1 MSEKLNQLNNL
12 IKKYLQLSLTVSFGL
27 FMFVIFFEP
36 FIVERLG
43 WNDWLLFVAGMSAI
57 IFSLIFIIR
66 VILPL
71 IIYKNLRSYYKPS
84 VLYYINGILLFIV
97 NSLTLIFYLK
107 YVGLL
112 EITFNLLFKVFF
124 ISMVPP
130 IVLRLYDIYKRL
142 MEQNVILNREIKHS
156 LKQIENYE
164 TDYQNIS
171 IELTSESNKESFEI
185 QIVNIVYIQSADNYV
200 EVVYKEGTLF
210 KKKLIRNTLKNIEQ
224 QIRSYSNFL
233 RCHRTCIVNKYFIN
247 KLNREQNKNFI
258 SIKDFDEIIPVSIQY
273 LAKLK
278 ESI

>member
-1 MSEKLNQLNNL
+1 
-12 IKKYLQLSLTVSFGL
+12 
-27 FMFVIFFEP
+27 MFVIFFEP
-36 FIVERLG
+36 FVVESLG
-43 WNDWLLFVAGMSAI
+43 WNDWLLFVAGMSTI

-97 NSLTLIFYLK
+97 NSLALVFYLH

-112 EITFNLLFKVFF
+112 EITFYLLFKVFF
-124 ISMVPP
+124 IAMVAP
-130 IVLRLYDIYKRL
+130 IVLRLYDLYKRL
-142 MEQNVILNREIKHS
+142 SENNALLTEEIKYRQ
-156 LKQIENYE
+156 KQIESYE

-171 IELTSESNKESFEI
+171 IQLLSESNKESFEL
-185 QIVNIVYIQSADNYV
+185 QIANIVSIQSADNYV
-200 EVVYKEGTLF
+200 EILYKEGDSF

-224 QIRSYSNFL
+224 QIMSYSNFL
-233 RCHRTCIVNKYFIN
+233 RCHRTCIVNKYFIY
-247 KLNREQNKNFI
+247 KLNREQNKNYI
-258 SIKDFDEIIPVSIQY
+258 SIKDFNEIIPVSIQY